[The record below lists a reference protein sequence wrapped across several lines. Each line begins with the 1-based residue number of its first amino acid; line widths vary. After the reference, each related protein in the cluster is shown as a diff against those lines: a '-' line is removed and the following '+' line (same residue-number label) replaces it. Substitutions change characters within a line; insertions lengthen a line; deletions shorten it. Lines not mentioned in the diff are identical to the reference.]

1 MFSKSA
7 NQSAGALLS
16 IGALVLVTLAGSLM
30 VSAQPRNQSYGL
42 GVPKTA
48 GTGGATRGNL
58 PQLVMLVPED
68 GARTMSDRP
77 TFYWYVGEA
86 PFRTTFFLRDANETT
101 AKPIYRIEAEAKKS
115 GLYRVT
121 LPESVRLTRGQVQR
135 WQVRWQDVRG
145 VNQIDVASAIKFDA
159 NPQVQ
164 TAVDRAQN
172 DLDRARIFAANLYW
186 YDAFD
191 AYTKWLEANPTDKIA
206 RQERAELVRAGFQSS
221 SRLTKDN
228 ISALL
233 TTLDK
238 NMPQQIALTAKD

>member
-1 MFSKSA
+1 MFGKSL
-7 NQSAGALLS
+7 NQAAGALLS
-16 IGALVLVTLAGSLM
+16 ISALVLLAVSGSLI
-30 VSAQPRNQSYGL
+30 VLAQPRNQSYGL

-68 GARTMSDRP
+68 GARTISDRP

-101 AKPIYRIEAEAKKS
+101 AKTIYRLEAEAKKA

-121 LPESVRLTRGQVQR
+121 LPESVRLTSGEVQR

-145 VNQIDVASAIKFDA
+145 VNQIDVASAVKFEP
-159 NPQVQ
+159 NPRVQ
-164 TAVDRAQN
+164 TAVDRAKN
-172 DLDRARIFAANLYW
+172 DLEKARIFAANLYW

-191 AYTKWLEANPTDKIA
+191 AYTKWLETNPNDKTA
-206 RQERAELVRAGFQSS
+206 RQERADLVRAGLQSN
-221 SRLTKDN
+221 SRLTKGN

-238 NMPQQIALTAKD
+238 NNPQQIALTIKD